1 MALTLILSHGG
12 IVVGSVLLSMSEKD
26 IVCPKKSESKI
37 VLGQENILS
46 KNILLAKNVI
56 EEAVAELCQAQTSL
70 S

>member
-1 MALTLILSHGG
+1 
-12 IVVGSVLLSMSEKD
+12 MSEIN

-56 EEAVAELCQAQTSL
+56 EQAVAELCQAQTSL